1 MAAPVVQALPNKN
14 KGVCMSEPVQRRTYS
29 AAPWFHA
36 GEGVAFSLIG
46 CRHAL
51 AMRRRFAPVAVGNG
65 AGQAAT
71 DGQTRYSIES
81 AKAASNLLL
90 DITEA
95 GDRTVVAGDRGH
107 ILYSDD
113 GGNSWTQARCRPVS
127 C

>member
-1 MAAPVVQALPNKN
+1 
-14 KGVCMSEPVQRRTYS
+14 MSPFSGAHYS

-36 GEGVAFSLIG
+36 GEGVAFHSSVAGMLSLCG
-46 CRHAL
+46 AVSL
-51 AMRRRFAPVAVGNG
+51 LLLSATAPV
-65 AGQAAT
+65 QAAT

-95 GDRTVVAGDRGH
+95 GDRLVVAGDRGH

>member
-1 MAAPVVQALPNKN
+1 MLSLCGAVSLLLLSATAPV
-14 KGVCMSEPVQRRTYS
+14 
-29 AAPWFHA
+29 
-36 GEGVAFSLIG
+36 
-46 CRHAL
+46 
-51 AMRRRFAPVAVGNG
+51 
-65 AGQAAT
+65 QAAT

-95 GDRTVVAGDRGH
+95 GDRLVVAGDRGH

-113 GGNSWTQARCRPVS
+113 GGNSWAQARCRPVS